1 MDYQTVKAAEF
12 GASLS
17 GIGLNIL
24 VRDVPAEVAFLEA
37 VFAMKG
43 HQVTTDFAILTYHD
57 QVMQLHVDSTYHS
70 NPLLSLLPE
79 AGARGGGAELRL
91 YQTDP
96 DEAAAK
102 AKAYGAHVLQ
112 APMDKPHGLRETC
125 ILCENGY
132 AWVASLP
139 L

>member
-1 MDYQTVKAAEF
+1 MDYETVKADVF
-12 GASLS
+12 GASLR

-37 VFAMKG
+37 VFEMKG
-43 HQVTTDFAILTYHD
+43 HQVTGDFAIMTYHD
-57 QVMQLHVDSTYHS
+57 QVMQLHADGTYHS

-79 AGARGGGAELRL
+79 SGPRGGGAELRL

-112 APMDKPHGLRETC
+112 GPMDKPHGLRETY